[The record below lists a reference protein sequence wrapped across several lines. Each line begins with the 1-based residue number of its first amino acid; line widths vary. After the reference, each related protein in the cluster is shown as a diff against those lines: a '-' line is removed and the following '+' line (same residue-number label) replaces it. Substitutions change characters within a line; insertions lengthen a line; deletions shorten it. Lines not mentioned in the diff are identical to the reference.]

1 MRHRLST
8 GLTGPERAS
17 DRSMMKIH
25 FLLYGVALALPGAAM
40 AQAHLPATGA
50 RPLEID
56 FSSDPVLALG
66 ARHAPLS
73 QLRSAVLQVLAS
85 NPLMAEARARQDE
98 ASAVIDEA
106 RDRIGPSA
114 TASVQSYRVIAR
126 KFDTGDTGNLV
137 ERTRPLQRTD
147 ALLQI
152 EQRVFD
158 FGASSARLRSAEAR
172 AQAAGADAVRTRSTL
187 TLEFIST
194 WYEVTSYRAL
204 IEVIDAFLASERD
217 LREAVRRR
225 IAAGASAEIERT
237 QMDALFAAA
246 NARRARAVRSLGIA
260 EAQFRAQSGSPPA
273 PGLQRPPTINAA
285 TAAAG
290 FLDGDA
296 RSSPQVRGAEA
307 LAKAAQAEARAARAD
322 RLPSITTGVD
332 AGRYGVLEQQPD
344 YDIRA
349 RVTLRAPLFGGGLSA
364 RADQA
369 EARARGAQAVAD
381 RVRRDAERDVRI
393 AMGDVAALEA
403 QLTALEGSYRAAR
416 ISRDAV
422 AARFIGQRGTI
433 NDVAVAESDF
443 VAAATAYIQ
452 GLGELDAARYAVLAE
467 TGQLLAQLGIAES
480 GREVGDGQ

>member
-8 GLTGPERAS
+8 GFTGPERAS

-237 QMDALFAAA
+237 QMDALFAAV
-246 NARRARAVRSLGIA
+246 NARRARAVPHSGLRRRSSALSRAHRPRRVCSDHRPSMRQPQRQAFSMGMLGQARRFAAPKRLRKQRKQKHARRGRIGFQALRRASMPDDTAFSSSNPTMTYVLGSPCARRSL
-260 EAQFRAQSGSPPA
+260 
-273 PGLQRPPTINAA
+273 
-285 TAAAG
+285 AG
-290 FLDGDA
+290 D
-296 RSSPQVRGAEA
+296 
-307 LAKAAQAEARAARAD
+307 
-322 RLPSITTGVD
+322 
-332 AGRYGVLEQQPD
+332 
-344 YDIRA
+344 
-349 RVTLRAPLFGGGLSA
+349 
-364 RADQA
+364 
-369 EARARGAQAVAD
+369 
-381 RVRRDAERDVRI
+381 
-393 AMGDVAALEA
+393 
-403 QLTALEGSYRAAR
+403 
-416 ISRDAV
+416 
-422 AARFIGQRGTI
+422 
-433 NDVAVAESDF
+433 
-443 VAAATAYIQ
+443 
-452 GLGELDAARYAVLAE
+452 
-467 TGQLLAQLGIAES
+467 
-480 GREVGDGQ
+480 